1 MDSKTF
7 YQPPPPGE
15 TDPAAKRPRAQEQPE
30 EDDDE
35 EEEEDEL
42 VAMLATQVDVAPS
55 APPPPPAAA
64 VETEKEARGDKEA
77 AAEEP
82 AEEDEEEDPEPSGLP
97 RPLHPR
103 KAAGDVAGD
112 GEAFPVTS
120 GCSGERVYL
129 SFGPPHVRGA
139 LAEMA
144 ARLERARAAASSSR
158 SSSSRSKCL
167 LSAPLSVLQDQ
178 AERDALERALAAV
191 EDRDMQEAAKA
202 ATARAG
208 AAAAARTSDDDGE
221 NEHSRR
227 RPSSSSTAPSLLWV
241 DKYAPRTFM
250 ELLSDEQVNREV
262 LRWVKSWHGVV
273 FGGGGGGGQNYLY
286 NSGTSGDGRP
296 EHKIL
301 LLAGPPGLGKTTLA
315 HVVARH
321 CGYFP
326 IEINASDERSATTL
340 QARVRDATELAAGA
354 VGLAPGGG
362 RDGGGGGRR
371 RPACVIVD
379 EIDGAAGG
387 PEGRSAVSALL
398 RIVQA
403 TGGKKNNNRARGNA
417 AAAAPSKRRGDDG
430 DDDSDDSDRE
440 GGEGDEAAAAAPS
453 KGKSSKRGSSSSS
466 GPGRLLRPIIAICND
481 AFAPALRPLRSVAL
495 VVHIRPPATTRLIS
509 RLKAVCAAEN
519 VRADRRAL
527 VAVAENSGRDVR
539 SCLHGLQ
546 LLAGRSLAA
555 SARARAEAAAAG
567 EEGEGGR
574 DAAVPSSS
582 SAAAPTRVITYAA
595 ASSLRSGAKDAK
607 QSAFDV
613 WGALLHAGA
622 PGPRFGGSV
631 VARSA
636 AAAAAAAASASAS
649 ASSSSRSSSAAAHQ
663 QQQHRHHR
671 TASSLLWDAVSDF
684 GDADLLL
691 RGLHESLPRL

>member
-1 MDSKTF
+1 M
-7 YQPPPPGE
+7 
-15 TDPAAKRPRAQEQPE
+15 
-30 EDDDE
+30 
-35 EEEEDEL
+35 
-42 VAMLATQVDVAPS
+42 AMLATQVDVAPS
-55 APPPPPAAA
+55 APPPPAAA
-64 VETEKEARGDKEA
+64 ETGKEARGEKETAAEA
-77 AAEEP
+77 AAEEADAG
-82 AEEDEEEDPEPSGLP
+82 AEEGEPELP
-97 RPLHPR
+97 GPHRPLLHPC
-103 KAAGDVAGD
+103 KAAGDVVD
-112 GEAFPVTS
+112 GEAFPITS
-120 GCSGERVYL
+120 AASGERVYL
-129 SFGPPHVRGA
+129 SFGPPHARGA
-139 LAEMA
+139 LAETA
-144 ARLERARAAASSSR
+144 AKLERARAAAAASSSSR
-158 SSSSRSKCL
+158 SACSSSAYSSSRSKCL

-202 ATARAG
+202 AEARA
-208 AAAAARTSDDDGE
+208 AAASAAAARTNDDDDDDGE

-227 RPSSSSTAPSLLWV
+227 RPSSSSAAAAAAARPAPSLLWV

-273 FGGGGGGGQNYLY
+273 FGGGGGNQNPSSSFNGG
-286 NSGTSGDGRP
+286 GDGRP

-321 CGYFP
+321 CGYLP
-326 IEINASDERSATTL
+326 IEINASDERSATAL
-340 QARVRDATELAAGA
+340 QARVRDATEMAAGG
-354 VGLAPGGG
+354 GLVPG
-362 RDGGGGGRR
+362 RDGGR

-403 TGGKKNNNRARGNA
+403 TGGGGGKKNRGKGNA
-417 AAAAPSKRRGDDG
+417 AAAAPSKRGG
-430 DDDSDDSDRE
+430 GDDSDDSDRE
-440 GGEGDEAAAAAPS
+440 GEGDEGAPASASSPHRS
-453 KGKSSKRGSSSSS
+453 KGGTSRKGSS

-495 VVHIRPPATTRLIS
+495 VVHVRPPATTRLVS
-509 RLKAVCAAEN
+509 RLKAVCASEN

-546 LLAGRSLAA
+546 LLAGRGLAA
-555 SARARAEAAAAG
+555 AARARAEAAAAAAAG
-567 EEGEGGR
+567 GGGGAGGGR
-574 DAAVPSSS
+574 QQLPSS
-582 SAAAPTRVITYAA
+582 SAAPPRVITYAA
-595 ASSLRSGAKDAK
+595 AASLSSGAKDAK

-622 PGPRFGGSV
+622 PGPKFGGSV
-631 VARSA
+631 AARSA
-636 AAAAAAAASASAS
+636 AAAIIIIIEPPYAPLSAAAAK
-649 ASSSSRSSSAAAHQ
+649 AAANAAAGPP
-663 QQQHRHHR
+663 
-671 TASSLLWDAVSDF
+671 TARGAPVLLVPRPSPLFAPK
-684 GDADLLL
+684 GTNEPPN
-691 RGLHESLPRL
+691 ESLAERGE